1 MSDKRDCFSVEVNG
15 MSRSLPRH
23 CPHRGGR
30 LDLGYLNVRTG
41 TLTCPLH
48 GARFDV
54 CTGAR
59 LSGPDCGPLAT
70 CPGQTAGT
78 DLWGP
83 GQGVRVKLCEFESLD
98 AAYGA
103 ARLGAHGL
111 GFHLFCT
118 QNVRARLQR
127 FRAIF
132 RHLPARTDRVL
143 LTDLEMH
150 DLEFV
155 LDRLAVH
162 TVQLY
167 PDWTP
172 AQIARLRAGRRLK
185 VLKVMSAVPEE
196 NFADDDAFLARYGSC
211 TDGILLD
218 SRRRGGT
225 GVPADW
231 DHCADLVRRSPVP
244 VFLAGGLT
252 SANVSEAI
260 RKVQPFGVD
269 VENGVSER
277 IPGGP
282 LVKDMAKVAA
292 FLEAARAVSV
302 PSH

>member
-1 MSDKRDCFSVEVNG
+1 MSDRHDCFEVEVHG
-15 MSRSLPRH
+15 TCRSLSRR

-30 LDLGYLNVRTG
+30 LDLGYLNDRRG

-48 GARFDV
+48 GATFDV
-54 CTGAR
+54 RTGAR
-59 LSGPDCGPLAT
+59 LSGPDCGPLAA
-70 CPGQTAGT
+70 CPGQAPGT

-83 GQGVRVKLCEFESLD
+83 GPGVRVKLCEFESLD

-111 GFHLFCT
+111 GFHLFRT
-118 QNVRARLQR
+118 QNVRGRLRQ

-132 RHLPARTDRVL
+132 RYLPPRTDRVL
-143 LTDLEMH
+143 LTDLEVH

-167 PDWTP
+167 PDWLP
-172 AQIARLRAGRRLK
+172 EQIARLRACRRLK

-196 NFADDDAFLARYGSC
+196 NFADDDTFLARYGGC
-211 TDGILLD
+211 VDGILLD

-231 DHCADLVRRSPVP
+231 GHCADVVRRSPVP

-252 SANVSEAI
+252 SANVGEAV
-260 RKVQPFGVD
+260 RTVRPFGVD

-282 LVKDMAKVAA
+282 LVKDMARVAA
-292 FLEAARAVSV
+292 FLEAARAASV
-302 PSH
+302 PGT